1 MEAAGFSIGLSGLI
15 AVVDSAFSLCQYVNR
30 IREFA
35 DDVSEQLF
43 RVENESEKANCWA
56 IEMSRFATVE
66 GTARDKNSRNGGGN
80 QIIEKDT
87 IREIM
92 EKRVEI
98 CLSRLEKALKEAE
111 NIIKSKE
118 LTKTHTE
125 HETSQKSLS
134 AAVLPIVSTL
144 GMGAAL
150 PRLRLKLM
158 EQKRLKTLEGMAL
171 RKKVKYTFKPWG
183 TDDHKKL
190 NDLIQV
196 LAYWNGELWSLL
208 SRQMQDQ
215 LQFQVSCAI
224 MSRTNDASTLSVI
237 GTAVSGVSPA
247 LSATANLSRERLS
260 LEQSNTPINVETLLL
275 EWSSVHFPS
284 QLSSV
289 KSRYLLA
296 RLKTNPQANSLLIDW
311 VRYEYLK
318 KEERDIAQARI
329 AQICA
334 LLSAAKNPEAL
345 QLLPSAGYVEDVVR
359 KRYGILLSVPQTLQ
373 SQSRDLAG
381 VFSLAEVLNMN
392 KPHAARGLASI
403 KPSLPQRFRL
413 ARKLVYSF
421 MQLHSARWLHKGF
434 RGEKV
439 VFFATKD
446 RHAEGDKLPTADFD
460 NPYVVGFEFARQ
472 SGVENIS
479 LPILRDPGD
488 QIYVHPD
495 LLAEDA
501 LATAEAGGET
511 VVLPAQR
518 YNQSY
523 DLYSLALVLIE
534 IGLWQPLSTYVK
546 PNTPAAHLGGEFK
559 KLAARNLAHTMGPGY
574 RDVVVKMLGWEM
586 AQADE
591 ETGWVEG
598 LDRAYLEI
606 VKPLEECS
614 CGLS

>member
-1 MEAAGFSIGLSGLI
+1 METAGFAIGLSGLI
-15 AVVDSAFSLCQYVNR
+15 AVVDGAFSLCQYVNK

-66 GTARDKNSRNGGGN
+66 GTAKGNISGNGGGS

-92 EKRVEI
+92 EKRIEI
-98 CLSRLEKALKEAE
+98 CLSRLEKALKDAE

-118 LTKTHTE
+118 LTKSHTKDE
-125 HETSQKSLS
+125 PKEKSLS

-144 GMGAAL
+144 SMGAASSQ
-150 PRLRLKLM
+150 LRMKLM

-183 TDDHKKL
+183 TDDRKKL
-190 NDLIQV
+190 DDLIQV

-208 SRQMQDQ
+208 SRQMQDR

-224 MSRTNDASTLSVI
+224 MSRTNDASSLSVI
-237 GTAVSGVSPA
+237 GTVASRVSPG

-260 LEQSNTPINVETLLL
+260 LEQSSTPINVETLLL
-275 EWSSVHFPS
+275 EWSTVHFPS
-284 QLSSV
+284 RFSSA
-289 KSRYLLA
+289 KGRYPLA
-296 RLKTNPQANSLLIDW
+296 GLKTSPQTDSLLVDW

-318 KEERDIAQARI
+318 KEQREIAQERI

-334 LLSAAKNPEAL
+334 LLSAAKDPGAL

-359 KRYGILLSVPQTLQ
+359 KRYGILLTVPPTLQ
-373 SQSRDLAG
+373 SQSRTLAG

-392 KPHAARGLASI
+392 KPRATRELANI
-403 KPSLPQRFRL
+403 KPSLPQRFQL

-434 RGEKV
+434 RSEKV
-439 VFFATKD
+439 IFFATTDK
-446 RHAEGDKLPTADFD
+446 HAEGDELPTANYD

-472 SGVENIS
+472 SGVENVS
-479 LPILRDPGD
+479 LPILRDPGN

-495 LLAEDA
+495 LLADDA
-501 LATAEAGGET
+501 LATAEAGGEA

-518 YNQSY
+518 YNQAY

-534 IGLWQPLSTYVK
+534 IGLWQPLSTFVK
-546 PNTPAAHLGGEFK
+546 PNTPVANLGGEFK

-574 RDVVVKMLGWEM
+574 RDVVITMLGWEM
-586 AQADE
+586 AQVDE